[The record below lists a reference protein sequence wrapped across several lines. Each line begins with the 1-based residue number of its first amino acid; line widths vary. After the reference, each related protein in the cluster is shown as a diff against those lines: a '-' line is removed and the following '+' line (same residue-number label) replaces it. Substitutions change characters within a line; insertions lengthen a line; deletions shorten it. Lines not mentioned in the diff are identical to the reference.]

1 MAGVLNAIG
10 PSKSTSH
17 STLQPPSTSPL
28 APVSFCA
35 VFDKSPADG
44 TVPPS
49 ILLFPTNRAFL
60 FLARY
65 SRLSIDQS
73 PIFDTAKTNHQSAM
87 AALIWHPIRRLLGG
101 QSAPSVEFDPK
112 RDVPSLAGKVIL
124 ITGGAVS

>member
-10 PSKSTSH
+10 SSKGTSH

-35 VFDKSPADG
+35 VFDKVRL

-49 ILLFPTNRAFL
+49 ILLFPTNLAFL
-60 FLARY
+60 FLPVTHAY
-65 SRLSIDQS
+65 QS
-73 PIFDTAKTNHQSAM
+73 TSPPSLTPAKTNHQSAM

-101 QSAPSVEFDPK
+101 QQGAPSVEFDPA
-112 RDVPSLAGKVIL
+112 RDVQSLAGKVIL